1 MASGICGRASA
12 ASVRHNGSIAAG
24 QWCTG
29 RSRTH
34 SSRRSGRLRA
44 RFWSPAHEQAVT
56 TDTIFRIY
64 SMTKPIVSVAVM
76 MLWEDSAFKL
86 DDPIGLYLPEFNS
99 VRVAVYDET
108 RGDIVETVAPKR
120 PITIRDLLRHTSGMT
135 YDIFGAMTP
144 VKQQYLDANL
154 ALDTFDGDLQQWM
167 YDVRFP
173 TAWQHSPTYLDLHA
187 CSSLDYS

>member
-1 MASGICGRASA
+1 
-12 ASVRHNGSIAAG
+12 
-24 QWCTG
+24 
-29 RSRTH
+29 
-34 SSRRSGRLRA
+34 
-44 RFWSPAHEQAVT
+44 
-56 TDTIFRIY
+56 
-64 SMTKPIVSVAVM
+64 MTKPIVSVAVM